1 MHARQD
7 DDLRVMVEVVPV
19 RTVQTVQRRA
29 DCAVQYRYLVGRAGS
44 STTLEYVELEYGL
57 LHSCEHICR
66 RLSASFLWVAACLMN
81 TADLLAATDERRR
94 RAGYE

>member
-1 MHARQD
+1 M
-7 DDLRVMVEVVPV
+7 
-19 RTVQTVQRRA
+19 QRRA

-44 STTLEYVELEYGL
+44 STTLEYVELHHGL
-57 LHSCEHICR
+57 LKSCEHICR
-66 RLSASFLWVAACLMN
+66 SLSASFLWVGAWLTN